1 MITSIDDI
9 AAIYN
14 SVWIGINAYN
24 ASTLLRRR
32 DSKGSAAVATDEE
45 LQEFKN
51 SNIGRLPKASVL
63 LPAYKE
69 NGVLQESVEALER
82 SDYPK
87 GSFEVLVLLEK
98 GDYATQEVAEKLTKR
113 FENVKMLIIEEE
125 IAGKGKPRA
134 LNYGLAR
141 ASGSI
146 VGVVDAEDIVDKR
159 MLLES
164 AYMIQE
170 RHYDAVQ
177 GVLDMTNE
185 GDGWKNMM
193 QRAEYGYWY
202 NYYLHAL
209 LAAKYPM
216 PFGGTTNFFKKDV
229 LQKLG
234 GWDSKSLTEDFDLG
248 LRFFNSGAGYASSSY
263 KTKRLGEQQ
272 LQGMPFKSDI
282 YTAEFYK
289 QHAADYSGTSLSGAL
304 GSYNSKRELEN
315 QKLIRGSGDKN
326 RVTMISSIT
335 NEESPVTTKAWLRQ
349 RTRWQQGK
357 IQAMRKNLRDPPE
370 GVSKKVHT
378 FMATVQP
385 HIAVINITGIAI
397 TVYAYLTNALIEPV
411 KILADL
417 NLGMVAI
424 YAAMNGVGY
433 LDATAREKETIKYRR
448 TKAVITAVTTPA
460 YWVMQWVA
468 DLRAMKL
475 EYIDGSTAWDK
486 TEHLG
491 RHFNATAN
499 AMSKEVEGQNTV
511 QEQVDLN
518 NQEEKH

>member
-1 MITSIDDI
+1 MITSIDSI
-9 AAIYN
+9 TAAYN
-14 SVWIGINAYN
+14 SIWVGINAYN
-24 ASTLLRRR
+24 VSALLRGRR
-32 DSKGSAAVATDEE
+32 GTGSEAVATDEE
-45 LQEFKN
+45 LQAFKSRN
-51 SNIGRLPKASVL
+51 MGRLPKTSVL

-69 NGVLQESVEALER
+69 AGVLPVSVEALER

-87 GSFEVLVLLEK
+87 ESFEVLVLLEK
-98 GDYATQEVAEKLTKR
+98 DDYATQAVATKLAKA
-113 FENVKMLIIEEE
+113 FGNVKMLVIDEAV
-125 IAGKGKPRA
+125 AGSGKPRA

-146 VGVVDAEDIVDKR
+146 VGVIDAEDIVDRR

-170 RHYDAVQ
+170 KGYDAVQ

-185 GDGWKNMM
+185 YDGWKNIM

-234 GWDSKSLTEDFDLG
+234 GWDSKNLTEDFELG
-248 LRFFNSGAGYASSSY
+248 LRLFNSGAGFASAGFR
-263 KTKRLGEQQ
+263 TKRLGEQQ
-272 LQGMPFKSDI
+272 LLGIPFKSEA
-282 YTAEFYK
+282 YTSEFYK
-289 QHAADYSGTSLSGAL
+289 QHDADYSGTTLSNAL
-304 GSYNSKRELEN
+304 DSYNGKRPLEE
-315 QKLIRGSGDKN
+315 QKLLRGKGNQN
-326 RVTMISSIT
+326 RVAMISSVT

-357 IQAMRKNLRDPPE
+357 IQTMRKNLRDPPE
-370 GVSKKVHT
+370 GASKKVHT

-385 HIAVINITGIAI
+385 HIAAINITGIAI
-397 TVYAYLTNALIEPV
+397 GAYAYLTNALSEPV
-411 KILADL
+411 KVLTDFNMA
-417 NLGMVAI
+417 MVAL
-424 YAAMNGVGY
+424 YSAMNGVGY
-433 LDATAREKETIKYRR
+433 LAATASEKETIRFRR
-448 TKAVITAVTTPA
+448 TKAVIAAVTTPA

-475 EYIDGSTAWDK
+475 EYIDKSTAWDK

-491 RHFNATAN
+491 RHFNATTN
-499 AMSKEVEGQNTV
+499 AMIKELEGQKPAP
-511 QEQVDLN
+511 EQSDLD